1 METAEQGSGRAGGL
15 HVVAEARLS
24 RVATEGTQVE
34 GADSHSVD
42 AHERRYDDA
51 GMATVEYALVTVAAA
66 GFAGLLIVLL
76 KSAEVR
82 ELLMGIIERAL
93 GS

>member
-1 METAEQGSGRAGGL
+1 METTEQGSDRAGGL
-15 HVVAEARLS
+15 HVAAEPRLEGMDAEGMS
-24 RVATEGTQVE
+24 TEGM
-34 GADSHSVD
+34 D
-42 AHERRYDDA
+42 AQEHRYDDT

>member
-1 METAEQGSGRAGGL
+1 MANNGQGNLVAVKGECPADAGG
-15 HVVAEARLS
+15 VGSQS
-24 RVATEGTQVE
+24 RRG
-34 GADSHSVD
+34 
-42 AHERRYDDA
+42 YDDA

-76 KSAEVR
+76 KSSQVR
-82 ELLMGIIERAL
+82 DLLMGIIERAL